1 MLVFLKKLQ
10 SWTKVLVFYVS
21 GCPYQTVHPVRNFL
35 QFSTPPPPPPPTLQC
50 NIETRKEIL
59 DTGVQRCL
67 WGWGRGWGMCEL
79 KKILTN

>member
-35 QFSTPPPPPPPTLQC
+35 QFSTPPPPPPQHC
-50 NIETRKEIL
+50 SAIL
-59 DTGVQRCL
+59 KLEKKFWILVSNVVCGVGEGVGACV
-67 WGWGRGWGMCEL
+67 
-79 KKILTN
+79 N

>member
-1 MLVFLKKLQ
+1 MFLGALMKQCILFEILA
-10 SWTKVLVFYVS
+10 VL
-21 GCPYQTVHPVRNFL
+21 
-35 QFSTPPPPPPPTLQC
+35 PPPTLQC
-50 NIETRKEIL
+50 NIETRKEIQ

>member
-1 MLVFLKKLQ
+1 MFLGALIKQYIL
-10 SWTKVLVFYVS
+10 FEI
-21 GCPYQTVHPVRNFL
+21 FL
-35 QFSTPPPPPPPTLQC
+35 QFSTPLPPPPTLQC
-50 NIETRKEIL
+50 NIETLKDIL

>member
-10 SWTKVLVFYVS
+10 SWTKVLVFYVC
-21 GCPYQTVHPVRNFL
+21 GWPYETVHPVRNFL
-35 QFSTPPPPPPPTLQC
+35 ALLPSPTLQC
-50 NIETRKEIL
+50 NIETQKEIL

>member
-10 SWTKVLVFYVS
+10 SWTKILVFYVS
-21 GCPYQTVHPVRNFL
+21 GYPYETVHPVRNFL
-35 QFSTPPPPPPPTLQC
+35 AVLPPPTLQC

-59 DTGVQRCL
+59 DTGVQCCL

-79 KKILTN
+79 KQILTI

>member
-21 GCPYQTVHPVRNFL
+21 GCPYETVHPVLNFL
-35 QFSTPPPPPPPTLQC
+35 AVLPPSTLQC
-50 NIETRKEIL
+50 NIETRNEIL
-59 DTGVQRCL
+59 DTGVHRCL
-67 WGWGRGWGMCEL
+67 WGWRRGWGMCEL